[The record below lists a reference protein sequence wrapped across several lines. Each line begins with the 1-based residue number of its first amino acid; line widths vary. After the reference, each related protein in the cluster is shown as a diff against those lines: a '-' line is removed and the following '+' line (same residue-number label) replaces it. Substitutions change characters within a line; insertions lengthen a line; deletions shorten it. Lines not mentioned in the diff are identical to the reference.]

1 MSSVVSKNRNVEP
14 QNQKITKLKSDDDDI
29 NVKKSCKC

>member
-14 QNQKITKLKSDDDDI
+14 QKGAKLKFEESNHGI
-29 NVKKSCKC
+29 NVKKPCQC